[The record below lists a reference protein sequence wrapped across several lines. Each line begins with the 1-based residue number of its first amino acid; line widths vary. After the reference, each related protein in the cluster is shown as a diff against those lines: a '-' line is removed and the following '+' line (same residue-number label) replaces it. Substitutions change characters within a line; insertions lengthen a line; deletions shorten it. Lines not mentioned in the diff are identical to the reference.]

1 MNISKSKANSFY
13 AKYIEFTFAVISS
26 IVLIATLAAAITTA
40 INRFGQLIKGTSVD
54 FVLILLFG
62 ESKEIGVLNCVLGLI
77 MMLIGL
83 CGIITLTISL
93 YKGIRSLDKNNY
105 KTFNFKNIV
114 VINFILTTIFT
125 VLGLLVWLLIK
136 VEEKQFVINT
146 AVYIPWI
153 FSLVSLLS
161 VAVIKAIVVNWAE
174 DVAVEEVT
182 IVATN
187 SRIDYIKKN
196 LNEAKELF
204 ENGLINQVEYDA
216 LKLKIINEG

>member
-13 AKYIEFTFAVISS
+13 AKYIEFAFAVISS
-26 IVLIATLAAAITTA
+26 IALIATLAAAITHA
-40 INRFGQLIKGTSVD
+40 IDRFGKLMKGTSVD
-54 FVLILLFG
+54 LVLMLLFG
-62 ESKEIGVLNCVLGLI
+62 ESKEVGVLNCVLGLI

-83 CGIITLTISL
+83 CGIITLSISL

-136 VEEKQFVINT
+136 VEEKQFVVNT

-161 VAVIKAIVVNWAE
+161 IAVIKAIVVNWAE